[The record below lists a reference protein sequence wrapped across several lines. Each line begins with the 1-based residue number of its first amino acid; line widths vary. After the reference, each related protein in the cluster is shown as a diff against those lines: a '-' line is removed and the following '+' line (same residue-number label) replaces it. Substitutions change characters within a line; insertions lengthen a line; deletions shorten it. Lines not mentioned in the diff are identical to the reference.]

1 MSQFEASDKE
11 TRCAVLTS
19 SQLVDYKDSEAM
31 IV

>member
-11 TRCAVLTS
+11 TCCAVLTS
-19 SQLVDYKDSEAM
+19 SQLADYKEREAM